1 MTARRAVLAGC
12 ALVLA
17 ALAALPAQ
25 ARTVCTIIADA
36 NNGAVLQ
43 EEGDCRSR
51 VTPASTFKIALALM
65 GYDAGILTSA
75 QQPAL
80 PFKPGYADWGG
91 KNWQQTTTPLRW
103 MAYSVVWYS
112 QQIARDLGVERL
124 SSYAS
129 RFSYGNG
136 DFSGDPGRNNG
147 LERAWISSSLTIS
160 PFEQTQF
167 LHRFLTAQLPVS
179 PQAIQQTAAIVEH
192 SQAGDGWTV
201 WGKTGSAYPRKADG
215 TFDRAHGW
223 GWFVGWAKKG
233 ETTLVFARLN
243 QDERRN
249 SQSGG
254 LRARA
259 AFLEEWPQR
268 AAEALRP

>member
-1 MTARRAVLAGC
+1 MTARRAIFVGC
-12 ALVLA
+12 ALILA

-36 NNGAVLQ
+36 SNGAVLQ

-112 QQIARDLGVERL
+112 QQIAHDLGADRL
-124 SSYAS
+124 SAYAS
-129 RFSYGNG
+129 RFNYGNG
-136 DFSGDPGRNNG
+136 DFSGDSGQNNG

-160 PFEQTQF
+160 PYEQTQF
-167 LHRFLTAQLPVS
+167 LYRLVTAQLPVAA
-179 PQAIQQTAAIVEH
+179 QAIQQTGAIVEH
-192 SQAGDGWTV
+192 TQAGGGWTI
-201 WGKTGSAYPRKADG
+201 WGKTGAAFPRKTDG
-215 TFDRAHGW
+215 KFDRARGW

-249 SQSGG
+249 TESGG
-254 LRARA
+254 IRARA
-259 AFLEEWPQR
+259 AFLDEWPQR
-268 AAEALRP
+268 ATEALRR